1 MQRGL
6 AWDDLVTVLAIGRNG
21 TLAGA
26 ARELRVNHSTMF
38 RRIGAIEDQLG
49 VRLFERLRSGY
60 VPTPAGE
67 EVIRLALHV
76 DEEVVALE
84 RKLAG
89 VDVRPSGTLRVTTT
103 ETLIPW
109 VVPIC
114 ARFRLAYPEIRL
126 ELVTGTQMLNL
137 SRRDADVA
145 IRPSAAPPE
154 SLHGRRLASVAFAV
168 YGSEAYL
175 AEAPDPA
182 QAEGHRWIGLDDSL
196 SHLRAHSWL
205 EKRAGEARI
214 AMKVS
219 SLVAAVHAAKAGIG
233 LALLPCYLGDAEA
246 GLIRVSPLQEEPA
259 TDLWLLVHHDIRRV
273 GRVRA
278 FTDFAAAEFARLK
291 ALLQGEAAKATPEGE
306 PPRS

>member
-1 MQRGL
+1 MTQKTL
-6 AWDDLVTVLAIGRNG
+6 AWDDLLTVLAIGRNG

-60 VPTPAGE
+60 VPTPAGD
-67 EVIRLALHV
+67 EVVRLALQV
-76 DEEVVALE
+76 DEQVVALE

-109 VVPIC
+109 VAPMC
-114 ARFRLAYPEIRL
+114 GRFRQAYPEIRL
-126 ELVTGTQMLNL
+126 ELITGTQMLNL

-154 SLHGRRLASVAFAV
+154 SLHGRRLASIAFAV
-168 YGSEAYL
+168 YASEAYL
-175 AEAPDPA
+175 ADAPDPA
-182 QAEGHRWIGLDDSL
+182 QTRGHRWIGLDDSL

-205 EKRAGEARI
+205 EHNAGEAAI
-214 AMKVS
+214 VLKVN
-219 SLVAAVHAAKAGIG
+219 SLVSALHAAKAGVG

-246 GLIRVSPLQEEPA
+246 GLTRISPLQEEPA
-259 TDLWLLVHHDIRRV
+259 TDLWLLVHHDIRAV

-278 FTDFAAAEFARLK
+278 FTDFAAGEFGKLK
-291 ALLQGEAAKATPEGE
+291 PLLQGTAPKASGA
-306 PPRS
+306 